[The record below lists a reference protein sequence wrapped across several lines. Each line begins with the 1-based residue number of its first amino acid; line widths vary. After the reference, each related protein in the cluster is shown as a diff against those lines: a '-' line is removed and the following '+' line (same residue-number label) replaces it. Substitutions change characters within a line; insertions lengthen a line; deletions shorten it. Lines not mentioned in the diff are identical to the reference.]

1 MNVKRIDNI
10 ILEVLEEFKQPILES
25 AMNWADVKDLLSSNN
40 IFLFTNNG
48 IEVGK
53 YSDPELGTIYIQ
65 SDGNAEIE
73 SIKKVVPWVYNKQ
86 TSTLSVNNKK
96 LELRK
101 REKLNTDSLTQR
113 EKEKQETDKNQAL
126 DIFQTIL
133 DWAGFI
139 PGYGDILDAINAIIY
154 FMRGKQLEGYLSLI
168 AVVPVVGSGL
178 KLAFK
183 GVIQSIG
190 GSIAFSK
197 ILKQAQKGNVTG
209 LADFYRIALD
219 SGKLNK
225 VQLAK
230 LAEYGDEVAKLL
242 VSGKAGIAKLEQA
255 LKMDPNTLRGIY
267 KQIDDMSLMV
277 RNTTS
282 IPVKQSFK
290 IPGGKLIKK
299 GLSTVGKKAGKL
311 ASTGLNLVTFG
322 GFGIARNIVKKLGI
336 TKKDLNQ
343 LRKAMDVKFVK
354 QVENSTLLTTSMF
367 KQMKRPSSAQAV
379 ADLGVPPWLWSKQTK
394 DIDAWFDNLKKT
406 DPLKWKQV
414 SNNIAKSAMS
424 VQNPYYVKM
433 ASNYFQ
439 QAGNIFKPGA
449 VFAAN
454 KGDVLG
460 SLVKLDTY
468 RLSNPKSLD
477 VVANEIED
485 LAEKLGLDPQDDA
498 NSVIVSALYLSV
510 MELVKEYEEYIPTA
524 VGAAAIGASVTDT
537 IGLTDF
543 GTDTKDAEKSIPGG
557 KVITVS
563 DDLVKIKDDFK
574 SVDGTTSQRL
584 EALKQKGYSES
595 QIMNLKR
602 ELDID

>member
-101 REKLNTDSLTQR
+101 REKLDTDSLTQR

-154 FMRGKQLEGYLSLI
+154 FQRGKQLEGYLSLI
-168 AVVPVVGSGL
+168 AIVPVVGSGL
-178 KLAFK
+178 KLTFK

-336 TKKDLNQ
+336 TKKELNQ

-394 DIDAWFDNLKKT
+394 DIDAWFENLKKT

-449 VFAAN
+449 VFSAN

-468 RLSNPKSLD
+468 RLSNPKNLD

-574 SVDGTTSQRL
+574 TVDGTTSQRL

>member
-1 MNVKRIDNI
+1 MNVKRIDTI
-10 ILEVLEEFKQPILES
+10 ILEVLEEFKQPIVES

-73 SIKKVVPWVYNKQ
+73 SMQKVVPWVYNKQ

-96 LELRK
+96 LGLRK
-101 REKLNTDSLTQR
+101 REKLDPEALSQR
-113 EKEKQETDKNQAL
+113 EKEKQETDKNSAL
-126 DIFQTIL
+126 DVFQTIL

-139 PGYGDILDAINAIIY
+139 PGYGDILDALNAVIY

-190 GSIAFSK
+190 GSVAFSK

-230 LAEYGDEVAKLL
+230 LAEYGDEVARLL
-242 VSGKAGIAKLEQA
+242 VSGKSGIAKIEQA
-255 LKMDPNTLRGIY
+255 LKMDPNTLRSIY
-267 KQIDDMSLMV
+267 KQIDEMALLV
-277 RNTTS
+277 KNATS
-282 IPVKQSFK
+282 VPVKQSFK

-299 GLSTVGKKAGKL
+299 GLAKVGKIAT
-311 ASTGLNLVTFG
+311 TGINIATFG

-336 TKKDLNQ
+336 TKKELNQ

-379 ADLGVPPWLWSKQTK
+379 GDLGVPPWLYSKKTK
-394 DIDAWFDNLKKT
+394 DIDAWFENLKKT
-406 DPLKWKQV
+406 DPLQWKQI

-439 QAGNIFKPGA
+439 QAANIFKPGA
-449 VFAAN
+449 VFSAN

-524 VGAAAIGASVTDT
+524 VGAAALGVGVTDT

-543 GTDTKDAEKSIPGG
+543 GTNTKDAEKSIPGG

-574 SVDGTTSQRL
+574 TGDGTTSERL

>member
-73 SIKKVVPWVYNKQ
+73 SMKKVVPWVYNKQ

-101 REKLNTDSLTQR
+101 REKLDTDSLTQR

-126 DIFQTIL
+126 DICQTIL

-574 SVDGTTSQRL
+574 TVDGTTSQRL

>member
-574 SVDGTTSQRL
+574 TVDGTTSQRL